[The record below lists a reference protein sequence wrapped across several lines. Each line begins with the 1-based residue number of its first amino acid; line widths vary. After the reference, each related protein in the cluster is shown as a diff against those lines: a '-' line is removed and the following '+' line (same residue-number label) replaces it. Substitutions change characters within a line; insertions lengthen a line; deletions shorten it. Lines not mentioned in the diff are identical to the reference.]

1 MESPPPLV
9 RSTELVYQSSA
20 APAVGGVTL
29 AGFIKNHAGLPIDP
43 MRVYG
48 KYALVYLL
56 EGHGQYADALGTKS
70 EVSVGDLIV
79 VFPELAHTYGPR
91 SGGIWSEFY
100 IVFEGPL
107 FDVWRA
113 RGLLDSARPKLR
125 LEPIDYWL
133 RRLEAIVDHGS
144 ELTCA
149 CRMQQFLAD
158 MVEHDRQSAV
168 AAHDNAWL
176 TEARR
181 LMSALDVDPPLRPE
195 ETAEKLGL
203 SYEVF
208 RKKFSKLTGVAPAKF
223 RDARLMDLA
232 SQLLKDRDRSLK
244 EIARRCGFC
253 DEFHFSRRFKQ
264 KIGLPPSEFRDRLP

>member
-1 MESPPPLV
+1 MKRIASLARP
-9 RSTELVYQSSA
+9 TELLYQSSA
-20 APAVGGVTL
+20 PPAVGGVTL
-29 AGFIKNHAGLPIDP
+29 AGFIKSHTGLPVDP

-56 EGHGQYADALGTKS
+56 DGGGQYADALGARMD
-70 EVSVGDLIV
+70 VIPGDMIV
-79 VFPELAHTYGPR
+79 VFPELAHTYGPQP
-91 SGGIWSEFY
+91 GGTWSEFY

-113 RGLLDSARPKLR
+113 KGLLDPARPKLH
-125 LEPIDYWL
+125 LEPLDYWL
-133 RRLEAIVDHGS
+133 HRLQAIVEHGS
-144 ELTCA
+144 DLTIA

-176 TEARR
+176 AEARR
-181 LMSALDVDPPLRPE
+181 LLSALDVDPPLRPE
-195 ETAEKLGL
+195 ETADRLGL

-208 RKKFSKLTGVAPAKF
+208 RKKFVKLTGVAPAKF

-264 KIGLPPSEFRDRLP
+264 KIGLPPSEFRDRLH